1 MDNQELI
8 NLALKVAD
16 KAYAPYSKFHV
27 GAAVL
32 FEDGNI
38 STGCNVE
45 NASYGL
51 CLCAERNAIS
61 TAITQ
66 GIEPKIKKIAIASS
80 NTDKCYPCGACRQ
93 WIQEFSKDAVIVLK
107 DGDKTIE
114 YSIAE
119 LLPHSFDSD
128 LLK

>member
-8 NLALKVAD
+8 NLALKAS
-16 KAYAPYSKFHV
+16 KNAYAPYSNFYV

-32 FEDGNI
+32 FEDGNVSI
-38 STGCNVE
+38 GCNVE

-61 TAITQ
+61 TAISQ
-66 GIEPKIKKIAIASS
+66 GIEPKIKKIAIVSK
-80 NTDKCYPCGACRQ
+80 NVDKCYPCGACRQ
-93 WIQEFSKDAVIVLK
+93 WIQEFAKEAVIVLK
-107 DGDKTIE
+107 DGENFLE
-114 YSIAE
+114 YSISE
-119 LLPHSFDSD
+119 LLPYSFDNK

>member
-1 MDNQELI
+1 VDNQELI
-8 NLALKVAD
+8 NLALKAAT
-16 KAYAPYSKFHV
+16 KAYAPYSKFFV

-32 FEDGNI
+32 FEDGSI
-38 STGCNVE
+38 ITGCNVE

-61 TAITQ
+61 TAIAQ
-66 GIEPKIKKIAIASS
+66 GIEPKIKKIAIASP
-80 NTDKCYPCGACRQ
+80 NTDKCTPCGACRQ
-93 WIQEFSKDAVIVLK
+93 WIQEFSKDAIIVLK
-107 DGDKTIE
+107 DGEKTIE

-119 LLPHSFDSD
+119 LLPHSFDGN

>member
-8 NLALKVAD
+8 NLALKAAA
-16 KAYAPYSKFHV
+16 KAYAPYSKFFV

-32 FEDGNI
+32 FEDESI
-38 STGCNVE
+38 TTGCNVE

-61 TAITQ
+61 TAIAQ
-66 GIEPKIKKIAIASS
+66 GIEPKIKKIAIASP

-93 WIQEFSKDAVIVLK
+93 WIYEFAKDAMIIVK
-107 DGDKTIE
+107 DGKNTIK
-114 YSIAE
+114 YSISE
-119 LLPHSFDSD
+119 LLPHSFDGD